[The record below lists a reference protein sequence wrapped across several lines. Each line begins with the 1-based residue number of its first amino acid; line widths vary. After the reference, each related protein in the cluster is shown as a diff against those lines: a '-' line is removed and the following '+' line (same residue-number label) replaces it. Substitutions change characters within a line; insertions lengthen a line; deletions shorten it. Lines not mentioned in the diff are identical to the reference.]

1 MATVT
6 IDPRPTVLGNLM
18 MVTGSFT
25 ADGTSQT
32 VSLGDHLATIDSF
45 TIMPVKASVVA
56 TPIVTIDT
64 DPVTDILLTVV
75 NTEDY
80 RFMALGQ
87 RS

>member
-6 IDPRPTVLGNLM
+6 IDSRPSVMGNLV

-25 ADGTSQT
+25 ADSTSQT
-32 VSLGDHLATIDSF
+32 VSLADHLSSIDSF
-45 TIMPVKASVVA
+45 TIMPVKASIVA

-64 DPVTDILLTVV
+64 DPVTDVLLTVV
-75 NTEDY
+75 DTEEY

-87 RS
+87 R

>member
-6 IDPRPTVLGNLM
+6 IDGRPSVMGNLM

-32 VSLGDHLATIDSF
+32 VSLGDHLASIDSF

-56 TPIVTIDT
+56 TPVVTIDT
-64 DPVTDILLTVV
+64 DPVTDVLLTVV
-75 NTEDY
+75 SAEEY

-87 RS
+87 R

>member
-6 IDPRPTVLGNLM
+6 IDSRPSVMGNLV

-32 VSLGDHLATIDSF
+32 VSLADHLSSIDSF
-45 TIMPVKASVVA
+45 TIMPVDASIVA
-56 TPIVTIDT
+56 APVVTIDT
-64 DPVTDILLTVV
+64 DPVTDVLLTVV
-75 NTEDY
+75 NLKAY

-87 RS
+87 R

>member
-6 IDPRPTVLGNLM
+6 IDSRPSVMGNLM

-25 ADGTSQT
+25 AGGTSQT
-32 VSLGDHLATIDSF
+32 VSLGDHLASIDSF

-56 TPIVTIDT
+56 APLVTIDT
-64 DPVTDILLTVV
+64 DPVTDVLLTVV
-75 NTEDY
+75 DTEAY

-87 RS
+87 R

>member
-6 IDPRPTVLGNLM
+6 IDSRPSVMGNLV

-32 VSLGDHLATIDSF
+32 VSLADHLSSIDSF

-56 TPIVTIDT
+56 TPVVTIDV
-64 DPVTDILLTVV
+64 DPVTDVLLTVV

-87 RS
+87 R

>member
-6 IDPRPTVLGNLM
+6 IDNRPSIMGNLVM
-18 MVTGSFT
+18 ITGSFT

-32 VSLGDHLATIDSF
+32 VSLGDHLSTIDSF

-56 TPIVTIDT
+56 TPVVTIDT

-75 NTEDY
+75 NTEEY

-87 RS
+87 R